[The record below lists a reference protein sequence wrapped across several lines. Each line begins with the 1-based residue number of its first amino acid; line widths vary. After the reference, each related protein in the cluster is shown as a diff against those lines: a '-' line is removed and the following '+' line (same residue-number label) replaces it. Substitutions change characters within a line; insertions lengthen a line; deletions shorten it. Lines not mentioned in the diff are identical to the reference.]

1 MLLWVVNRSLAML
14 GYSQATGGFSMGA
27 GGRIRIHSR
36 KTGILVVERATLDAS
51 YQVTHNSPVIGPT
64 GAQTSITVVATGSWT
79 YHKSI

>member
-1 MLLWVVNRSLAML
+1 MLLRVVSRSLAVL
-14 GYSQATGGFSMGA
+14 GYSQPTGGFSMGA

-51 YQVTHNSPVIGPT
+51 CQVTHNSPVIGPT
-64 GAQTSITVVATGSWT
+64 GAQTSITVVATSSWT